1 MARKRDPMTRKL
13 PVLALL
19 LCASLILG
27 AGVAYLTGYRP
38 GTAPPIRIGVLHSLT
53 GTMSASERPLVE
65 AVRLAVEEI
74 NAAGGLLGRPVAM
87 VVVDGRS
94 DWNVFAAETERL
106 IQQEQVSALFACWT
120 SACRKAIKPVV
131 ERHRHL
137 LFYPVQ
143 YEGLE
148 QSDAII
154 YTGAAPNQQIVPGT
168 HWALTHF
175 GKRVYLVG
183 SDYVFPRIA
192 NRIISDLV
200 HAAGGQ
206 ILGERYI
213 PLGSAAIQ
221 ASIDDIRRL
230 HPDVVLNTL
239 NGDSNAPFFQALR
252 AADLRATPLLSFSV
266 AEPEMISFG
275 GGALPAH
282 YAVWS
287 YFESLPGEENRRFV
301 EAFQARHGRAAVTSD
316 PMVAAYAGVYLWA
329 QAVREAGSA
338 EPRHVNA
345 TIVHQSYKGPFGI
358 VSVDPATRHVW
369 RSVRI
374 GKVRPDGQFDQVDA
388 LPAPIR
394 PAPFPVYRSP
404 LEWQAIA
411 AELSEPAP

>member
-1 MARKRDPMTRKL
+1 MTRKL

-19 LCASLILG
+19 LSFCLLVGASLG
-27 AGVAYLTGYRP
+27 YLLWYRP
-38 GTAPPIRIGVLHSLT
+38 SAQPPIRIGVLHSLT
-53 GTMSASERPLVE
+53 GTMSTSERPLVE
-65 AVRLAVEEI
+65 AVRLAVDEI
-74 NAAGGLLGRPVAM
+74 NAQGGLLGRPVVV

-94 DWNVFAAETERL
+94 DWQVFAQETERL

-131 ERHRHL
+131 ERHQHL

-148 QSDAII
+148 QSKYIV

-168 HWALTHF
+168 HWALTNF
-175 GKRVYLVG
+175 GKRIYLVG

-192 NRIISDLV
+192 NRIISDLI

-213 PLGSAAIQ
+213 PLGSTDIQ

-230 HPDVVLNTL
+230 RPDIVLNTL
-239 NGDSNAPFFQALR
+239 NGDSNAPFFQALSR
-252 AADLRATPLLSFSV
+252 AADLHATPVLSFSV

-287 YFESLPGEENRRFV
+287 YFQSLPGAENRRFV
-301 EAFQARHGRAAVTSD
+301 TAFQARYGRTAVTSD
-316 PMVAAYAGVYLWA
+316 PMVAAYVGVHLWA

-338 EPRHVNA
+338 EPARVNA
-345 TIVHQSYKGPFGI
+345 TIAHQSYKGPFGI
-358 VSVDPATRHVW
+358 VSVDPSTRHVW

-374 GKVRPDGQFDQVDA
+374 GRVLANGQFELVDA
-388 LPAPIR
+388 LPSPIR
-394 PAPFPVYRSP
+394 PAPFPVYRAP
-404 LEWQAIA
+404 LEWQAITT
-411 AELSEPAP
+411 ELSGPRS